1 MDSFHRLSRCV
12 SPCPDAS
19 GRTEVS
25 AICGQQAS
33 LPIHLSTFR
42 IGGLATSPRELTKL
56 LRPVVALFRQRG
68 VKLHVYLDDWLIHA
82 DTPQQALL
90 HAQTTIGV
98 LQFLGWII
106 NFEKSDLTPSQDF
119 QFIGCSSTLDNSQW
133 RPCRRCVSKVQSVY
147 QHWMT
152 NPNIKA
158 HDLHRLLGILVFMA
172 SLVQRED
179 FVFVR
184 SSGGPPQ
191 HGARGPG
198 TGPTVSQFLRGC
210 WQRLPGGHH
219 QQSCKVYPLPPM
231 RWK

>member
-1 MDSFHRLSRCV
+1 MDSFHRHSRRV

-33 LPIHLSTFR
+33 LPIHLSTLR

-68 VKLHVYLDDWLIHA
+68 VKLLRRLTDSCRYSSTGSTACPDDHQCASVSRMDHKLREVRSHS
-82 DTPQQALL
+82 
-90 HAQTTIGV
+90 
-98 LQFLGWII
+98 
-106 NFEKSDLTPSQDF
+106 KSGLPVHR
-119 QFIGCSSTLDNSQW
+119 CSSTLDNSQW
-133 RPCRRCVSKVQSVY
+133 HPYRRCVSKVQSVH

-158 HDLHRLLGILVFMA
+158 HDLHRLLGILVLMA

-210 WQRLPGGHH
+210 WQKLPGGHC

-231 RWK
+231 RRK